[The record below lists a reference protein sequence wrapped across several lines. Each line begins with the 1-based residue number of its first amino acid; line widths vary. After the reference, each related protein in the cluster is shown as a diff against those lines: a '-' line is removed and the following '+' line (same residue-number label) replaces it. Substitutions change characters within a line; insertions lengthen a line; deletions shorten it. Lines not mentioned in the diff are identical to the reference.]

1 MKKISFSLLLFI
13 TTLFTEAKIQLPS
26 FFCDHMVLQQQTDA
40 AIWGK
45 ASPGATVKITT
56 SWDHIHYSVK
66 AGIDGN
72 WKENVKTPVAGGP
85 YQITLSDGNEIIKLG
100 DILIGEVWL
109 CSGQSNMQMPVRG
122 GNNNPVIGSN
132 RAIAM
137 SANAAIR
144 FFGVDIDKSLKLL
157 DNVSGKW
164 EECRPEQVANF
175 SAVAYFFGQMLQDV
189 LDVPVGLIR
198 SSYGGSRIEPWMSA
212 EGLKPY
218 QWVNLPDKNDE
229 SAVSPLTSP
238 TVLYNAMIH
247 PLVGYTMKG
256 TIWYQGESNVSEP
269 DHYRELLPG
278 LINDWRSA
286 WGIGDFPF
294 YCVQIAPFDYGNNS
308 FNSAFLREAQL
319 KAVNSVPNSG
329 IACLIDAGEE
339 KNIHP
344 ANKEIAGER
353 LAYLALAKTY
363 GKKGFEYCGPE
374 FKTMTVKG
382 NLVTLTFSHAENGL
396 TTFGS
401 ELNHFKTAGKDKRFY
416 PAHAIVTETGID
428 LFSFQVDQPVAVR
441 YAFDDFV
448 VGELY
453 NTEGLPASSF
463 RTDDWNK

>member
-1 MKKISFSLLLFI
+1 MKKISFFLLFLI
-13 TTLFTEAKIQLPS
+13 ISIFTEAKIQLPS
-26 FFCDHMVLQQQTDA
+26 LFCDHMVLQQQTDA

-56 SWDHIHYSVK
+56 SWDHKHYSVK
-66 AGIDGN
+66 AGTDGN
-72 WKENVKTPVAGGP
+72 WKVKVKTPVAGGP
-85 YQITLSDGNEIIKLG
+85 YQITLSDGNEMKLR

-109 CSGQSNMQMPVRG
+109 CSGQSNMQMPVKG

-132 RAIAM
+132 HAIAT

-144 FFGVDIDKSLKLL
+144 FFAVDIDKSLKPL

-175 SAVAYFFGQMLQDV
+175 SAVAYFFGQMLQNV
-189 LDVPVGLIR
+189 LDVPIGLIR
-198 SSYGGSRIEPWMSA
+198 SSYGGSRIEPWMSE

-218 QWVNLPDKNDE
+218 KWVNLPDRNDE
-229 SAVSPLTSP
+229 SSVSPLTSP
-238 TVLYNAMIH
+238 TVLFNAMIH
-247 PLVGYTMKG
+247 PFVGYAIKG
-256 TIWYQGESNVSEP
+256 VIWYQGESNVSEP

-278 LINDWRSA
+278 LINDWRSV

-294 YCVQIAPFDYGNNS
+294 YCVQIAPFDYGDNS
-308 FNSAFLREAQL
+308 INSAFLREAQL
-319 KAVNSVPNSG
+319 KAVNTVSNSG
-329 IACLIDAGEE
+329 LVCLIDAGEE

-344 ANKEIAGER
+344 ANKKIIGER

-363 GKKGFEYCGPE
+363 SKKGFEYSGPV

-396 TTFGS
+396 TTFGR
-401 ELNHFKTAGKDKRFY
+401 ELNYFKIAGKDKHFY
-416 PAHAIVTETGID
+416 PAHAVITETGID
-428 LFSFQVDQPVAVR
+428 LFSIQVDQPVAVR

-463 RTDDWNK
+463 RTDEWNE